1 MINRI
6 FDDRL
11 QCDFITVIRKA
22 CLINIKLIP
31 ELIFIAEILNMQIAL
46 CMLQLFLNRD
56 QLMSAADADA
66 EQPCQGIDHLH
77 GIFIASGFAHP
88 GDRIQCIIEEMW
100 IDLCLK
106 CLQFCFSKADLFLA
120 DFFHQLLDPY
130 CHMFKRIRQGGNLF
144 GSRHR
149 MIDKLGTV
157 SLEFSHRTHQACNR
171 F

>member
-1 MINRI
+1 MPHQRQI
-6 FDDRL
+6 DTGTD
-11 QCDFITVIRKA
+11 
-22 CLINIKLIP
+22 
-31 ELIFIAEILNMQIAL
+31 FIAEILNMQIAL

-130 CHMFKRIRQGGNLF
+130 CHMFKRIRQSGNLF

-149 MIDKLGTV
+149 IDRQTRHCFPRILP
-157 SLEFSHRTHQACNR
+157 SHAPGL
-171 F
+171 